1 MCECNSHGQLWN
13 FHNSFGQD
21 EAPFVS
27 PIAPLVSSLVQ
38 CVLCSGGALIIA
50 LLTVR
55 TLRRGLGMGTK
66 GLGREWVKGMLEP
79 AAGTASAK
87 VLDTSML
94 PFIAGSD

>member
-1 MCECNSHGQLWN
+1 M
-13 FHNSFGQD
+13 
-21 EAPFVS
+21 
-27 PIAPLVSSLVQ
+27 
-38 CVLCSGGALIIA
+38 IIA

-55 TLRRGLGMGTK
+55 TLRRGLGMGTE